1 MLPLRSPLALIFLLT
16 VAVTA
21 SSEAEARKQRCK
33 SGDRRVVKGTA
44 VYGGPG
50 LGFDVTYVFPG
61 SRCVKVLRSTDDGS
75 FALVPIADGRVGW
88 VAAGLVEADLS
99 EKKGAEPVAV
109 ASPYDV
115 IALRATSVRRQPR
128 FDAFVVST
136 AGPQDTLKVTG
147 TSPDGLWLYVEMKGA
162 KGWVSR
168 YQTGT
173 ELPKPDSAPTA
184 GSGAWTLR
192 EPSASSTP
200 PLTPPP
206 KASLAKDTK
215 ATKAASDDKEREG
228 ESPGGKPAEE
238 EGGADDDVL
247 VLGSGPLLGRGHEV
261 SFAISLGQWSQ
272 RYLSDAQGDAF
283 YKYELGSTGPAGTM
297 SYAYRG
303 DLPLVGELRVGAG
316 LYGFDLVPPGAADP
330 VYTPVFT
337 AELAAQVGWR
347 LHGDETVDVEAGLGT
362 GGALV
367 FIGDLVV
374 SDGRVDAFTP
384 GIYLDAVR
392 PYVAARSRLAG
403 GDLGL
408 VSLEAAVPLGAYV
421 MLYDP
426 GTKYLDDYKDAPIVD
441 VPKPPRADAEA
452 VDDAGVDPPV
462 LHPAVGVEGRLRY
475 ALPLG
480 DVVRLRAS
488 FGLGVRQ
495 AFITGPGVRVNG
507 IYTEATNIDVVG
519 SFDLGADFGF

>member
-1 MLPLRSPLALIFLLT
+1 MLSLRSPLALLVLLT

-21 SSEAEARKQRCK
+21 SSEADARKQRCK

-61 SRCVKVLRSTDDGS
+61 SRCVNVLRSTDDGS

-99 EKKGAEPVAV
+99 EEKGAEPVAV

-115 IALRATSVRRQPR
+115 IALRATSVRRHPR

-136 AGPQDTLKVTG
+136 AAPKATLKVTG
-147 TSPDGLWLYVEMKGA
+147 TSPDGLWLYVETKGA

-173 ELPKPDSAPTA
+173 ELPKQDSAPTA

-192 EPSASSTP
+192 APSASS
-200 PLTPPP
+200 TPPP

-215 ATKAASDDKEREG
+215 ATKAASDDDESEGERGDGEPPAREG
-228 ESPGGKPAEE
+228 GT
-238 EGGADDDVL
+238 DDDVPAL
-247 VLGSGPLLGRGHEV
+247 ASGPLLGRGQEI
-261 SFAISLGQWSQ
+261 SFAISLGHWSQ

-283 YKYELGSTGPAGTM
+283 YKYELGSTGPAGTL

-303 DLPLVGELRVGAG
+303 DFPLVGELRVGAG
-316 LYGFDLVPPGAADP
+316 LYGFDLVPPGAAEP

-337 AELAAQVGWR
+337 ADVTAQVGWR
-347 LHGDETVDVEAGLGT
+347 LHGDEIVDVEAGLGT

-367 FIGDLVV
+367 FISDLLV
-374 SDGRVDAFTP
+374 DDTPVDAFTP
-384 GIYLDAVR
+384 GLYLDAVR

-441 VPKPPRADAEA
+441 VAKPPRPDAEA
-452 VDDAGVDPPV
+452 VDDGDVEPPV